1 VSLSPEQI
9 QFYRDEGYILLENI
23 IAPNNLVRV
32 REKISEY
39 LERSREVS
47 ASNALFDLDPGHSA
61 VTPMVRR
68 LKDPHRVDP
77 LFADLCRCDEILDPV
92 ADLLGGTVRFDH
104 SKLNFKPAHSNAAIQ
119 WHQDWGFYPH
129 TNDDLLAVGVMIEDC
144 THDNGPL
151 MVIPG
156 SHRGPIYNHHHDGI
170 FAGGID
176 PNDIESELD
185 KAVEIV
191 GPAGSISIHHV
202 RTLHGSENN
211 TTGSIRP
218 LMLFSYMAVD
228 AFPILERYEI
238 EEFDSR
244 ILRGQPTLVG
254 RMESLPFR
262 IAQPRQAEA
271 DSIYDDQAAMKK

>member
-1 VSLSPEQI
+1 MSLSPEQI

-32 REKISEY
+32 REKISEF

-47 ASNALFDLDPGHSA
+47 ASNALFDLDPGHSP

-119 WHQDWGFYPH
+119 WHQDWGFYPY

-176 PNDIESELD
+176 RTILKANWIDIL
-185 KAVEIV
+185 
-191 GPAGSISIHHV
+191 P
-202 RTLHGSENN
+202 N
-211 TTGSIRP
+211 TT
-218 LMLFSYMAVD
+218 LVLDFSGLNCGITKTTATKKNSKIYK
-228 AFPILERYEI
+228 E
-238 EEFDSR
+238 
-244 ILRGQPTLVG
+244 
-254 RMESLPFR
+254 PFVLK
-262 IAQPRQAEA
+262 I
-271 DSIYDDQAAMKK
+271 STS